1 LASDDQLEKMSILEQ
16 SYSKYILGA
25 LLLLV
30 WGLVFYRIYQAF
42 APEDDLSVPSIQFAN
57 WNKEQAVNKEGY
69 QLALDYED
77 PFLKEQA
84 YHFSSPRPRQQ
95 MDQKPSFAQKEP
107 KRSKKR
113 EKKDALPKMPQ
124 VRYQGYAISQSDS
137 IAIIKIDNQFYP
149 NLKVGEV
156 VKEIRLMA
164 IFPDSIWLNW
174 RAGRHTI
181 LKK

>member
-1 LASDDQLEKMSILEQ
+1 MSILEQ

-42 APEDDLSVPSIQFAN
+42 ATEDDFSMPSIQFAN
-57 WNKEQAVNKEGY
+57 WNKEQAVNKVGY

-84 YHFSSPRPRQQ
+84 YHFSSPRPKQQ

-113 EKKDALPKMPQ
+113 EKKVALPKMPQ

-137 IAIIKIDNQFYP
+137 IAIIKIDDQFFP
-149 NLKVGEV
+149 NLTVGETV
-156 VKEIRLMA
+156 QGMRLVA
-164 IFPDSIWLNW
+164 IFSDSIWLNW
-174 RAGRHTI
+174 QAARYTI